1 MTDRI
6 QTLLSGTTSSDRGD
20 FFLFSFSFFF
30 LPFFFELKDKEK
42 EMSILERKCSS
53 SAAVYISII

>member
-6 QTLLSGTTSSDRGD
+6 QTLLSGMTSSDRGN
-20 FFLFSFSFFF
+20 FFLFFFF
-30 LPFFFELKDKEK
+30 LFFELKDKEK

>member
-20 FFLFSFSFFF
+20 FFLFSFSFF
-30 LPFFFELKDKEK
+30 FFFELKDKEK